1 MSEPPKGA
9 RRAKLLA
16 TMRLMLKHMDPT
28 LDKLYKAAKIA
39 EGFPDQT
46 ERLKGDL
53 ETLQKF
59 DADLR
64 KMNDRL
70 EATVELLIE
79 YKILPK
85 DYTYT
90 RADYREGVGINVAK
104 VAENL
109 AALRDSFGACK
120 YLNADLERLEKGM
133 RDFMEVANTT
143 RNEIGGIRRQ
153 LMELAEA
160 LGIEEEVKNG

>member
-16 TMRLMLKHMDPT
+16 TMRLMLKYMDPT

-39 EGFPDQT
+39 EGFPDQI

-53 ETLQKF
+53 ETLQKL

-64 KMNDRL
+64 KTNDRL

-90 RADYREGVGINVAK
+90 RQDYREGVGLNIAK

-109 AALRDSFGACK
+109 AALKDGFNACK
-120 YLNADLERLEKGM
+120 YLNTHLEGLEKGM
-133 RDFMEVANTT
+133 RNFVEVANTT
-143 RNEIGGIRRQ
+143 RNEIVGIRRQ